1 MENEKQFHR
10 RSAVL
15 LGIFALCLLA
25 FAGLLYHAQVVRHQD
40 YLSKSATQVTHTETI
55 ETSRGVIT
63 GMGSSSVSTESD
75 QPRAFRYFSNRVRLV
90 TPAAAVV

>member
-25 FAGLLYHAQVVRHQD
+25 FAGLLYHAQVV
-40 YLSKSATQVTHTETI
+40 LSLIHI
-55 ETSRGVIT
+55 
-63 GMGSSSVSTESD
+63 
-75 QPRAFRYFSNRVRLV
+75 
-90 TPAAAVV
+90 